1 MPVRIIKI
9 TSLHNSTSLLM
20 ARIADYFIKDNALF
34 PDSGLNFYVFDNNKV
49 ASFVQDCLIPFR
61 EAYIDGERLNSI
73 VSKYP
78 VTRREAIS
86 QRLPGK
92 GSVMS
97 GDFGEILSFYLA
109 CQIWSPSVNVTPMK
123 WRFKDSKKDAS
134 KYTDVILFELHDV
147 ANPSVDDA
155 MFTYEVKTCATGLG
169 DGTYKVHVRPSY
181 KNYKDGRLECTII
194 EAVFDAN
201 KDAVERAA
209 ETIPYLLIRCQ
220 DEDLYDLHKQIFR
233 FREAEKTTYK
243 KEYNAVAI
251 IDSAS
256 LDKQMTRMPGDLLT
270 THPNV
275 NNVYIIPMDNLQ
287 NVYESVYDEIRKQA
301 K

>member
-1 MPVRIIKI
+1 
-9 TSLHNSTSLLM
+9 
-20 ARIADYFIKDNALF
+20 
-34 PDSGLNFYVFDNNKV
+34 
-49 ASFVQDCLIPFR
+49 
-61 EAYIDGERLNSI
+61 
-73 VSKYP
+73 
-78 VTRREAIS
+78 
-86 QRLPGK
+86 
-92 GSVMS
+92 MS

-134 KYTDVILFELHDV
+134 KYTDVILFEQHDV

-209 ETIPYLLIRCQ
+209 E
-220 DEDLYDLHKQIFR
+220 
-233 FREAEKTTYK
+233 
-243 KEYNAVAI
+243 
-251 IDSAS
+251 
-256 LDKQMTRMPGDLLT
+256 GWGG
-270 THPNV
+270 
-275 NNVYIIPMDNLQ
+275 
-287 NVYESVYDEIRKQA
+287 
-301 K
+301 